1 MESHPFPELRETLD
15 EIVDEVADV
24 FEAMHDTITL
34 GTDRLVRDL
43 GEDGTGRL
51 ADLLVT
57 DDERAALETR
67 ALGRTLKEID
77 RLPTT

>member
-1 MESHPFPELRETLD
+1 MADHPFPELRQALD
-15 EIVDEVADV
+15 ELADEVADV
-24 FEAMHDTITL
+24 FEAMHDGITL

-43 GEDGTGRL
+43 GETGFGPL

-57 DDERAALETR
+57 DDERDALEAR

-77 RLPTT
+77 RLPST